1 MESLKHLKN
10 TLLPVTDLPAERK
23 EAPEKSEEGKSKGVK
38 ARENLPNSSEKRSRF
53 ATLTKRERET
63 CLLLLEGY
71 TMKDTAEMLGIK
83 YSTVNTHM
91 TELYKKLA
99 VGSRAEL
106 IIRYKDI
113 AAKSRAK

>member
-1 MESLKHLKN
+1 MGLLKQLRN
-10 TLLPVTDLPAERK
+10 TLSPASELPAEQQ
-23 EAPEKSEEGKSKGVK
+23 ETAGKGKNVK
-38 ARENLPNSSEKRSRF
+38 TLPNSAERRSRF

-71 TMKDTAEMLGIK
+71 TMKDSAEMLGIK

-91 TELYKKLA
+91 TELYKKLG

-113 AAKSRAK
+113 AAKSKVK

>member
-1 MESLKHLKN
+1 MGLLKQLRN
-10 TLLPVTDLPAERK
+10 TLSPASELPAEQQ
-23 EAPEKSEEGKSKGVK
+23 ETAGKGKNVK
-38 ARENLPNSSEKRSRF
+38 AHENLPNSTERRNRF
-53 ATLTKRERET
+53 STLTKRERET

-71 TMKDTAEMLGIK
+71 TMKDSAEMLGIK

-91 TELYKKLA
+91 TELYKKLG

-113 AAKSRAK
+113 AAKSKIK